1 MKLLINTLFVVFS
14 MSICFGQI
22 NQVDAKGKK
31 QGPWEKTYPDS
42 KVYMYKGQFKN
53 DRPVG
58 KFVYFYPSSKVKAVI
73 NHDVTTGRSEA
84 YYYHE
89 NQALMS
95 FGIYRNLKKDSI
107 WTNFGPSGRLSN
119 KETYKNDSLDGAKV
133 IYYVPED
140 LNDKS
145 KVPSA
150 VMMYKNGALHGE
162 YKEYFMSNTLKM
174 KGMYENG
181 KKVGPWEEFHP
192 NGKRSILYRYKDGV
206 KHGWAIAYDTNM
218 KRIGEQ
224 YYYHGRRLEGRELSD
239 KLSQMEKLGINPD
252 E

>member
-53 DRPVG
+53 DRPVD

-107 WTNFGPSGRLSN
+107 VNIDTFDNIIIGGSIHAGMIQTRVKKFVENNIEIIYKRNELS
-119 KETYKNDSLDGAKV
+119 YKNLLLVNKIIKNNTREIKKKTICLPIG
-133 IYYVPED
+133 
-140 LNDKS
+140 NDRS
-145 KVPSA
+145 K
-150 VMMYKNGALHGE
+150 
-162 YKEYFMSNTLKM
+162 KEIKFL
-174 KGMYENG
+174 
-181 KKVGPWEEFHP
+181 
-192 NGKRSILYRYKDGV
+192 L
-206 KHGWAIAYDTNM
+206 
-218 KRIGEQ
+218 
-224 YYYHGRRLEGRELSD
+224 
-239 KLSQMEKLGINPD
+239 
-252 E
+252 